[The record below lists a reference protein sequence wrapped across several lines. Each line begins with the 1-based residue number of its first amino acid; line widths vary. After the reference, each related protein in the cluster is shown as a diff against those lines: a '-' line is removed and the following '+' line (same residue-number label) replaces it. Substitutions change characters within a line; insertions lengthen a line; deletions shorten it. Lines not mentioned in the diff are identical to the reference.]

1 MKSPRPIAAAVVL
14 CALFVP
20 GALSEQAASTGTAAL
35 TAAVPRPDTRPDLV
49 PNDPSIPPEMLDLM
63 RISQLRYQE
72 GLDLIKAGDTARART
87 AFDAAVDL
95 VLKSQWSL
103 SEARALDRFFQDLI
117 QRIHEDEARFLP
129 PVNDEHPESA
139 VVDEL
144 DKLDLIPITVDP
156 RLRDVVEADIART
169 RYDIPVM
176 LNEKVLKSLNFW
188 LSRGRK
194 FFEEGLIRSGR
205 YREMIEKTFK
215 EASVPLDVM
224 YLAQVESLFKTN
236 ALSRAQ
242 CKGMWQFG
250 KGTAVRYGLK
260 VNNYVDER
268 SDPEKSTRA
277 AARYLTDLY
286 AMFQDWN
293 LVLAAYN
300 WGEGKVQRLMERSGL
315 DDFWDLADLGK
326 KRNLPTE
333 TKNHVPLIMASII
346 LARNPEKYGLPTA
359 LDRPLPVEAA
369 SLGHSIDLRGAAKLL
384 ETPVEELKQLNPEL
398 RGYITPNEPGGYR
411 LKVPA
416 GTASDMV
423 SRIASLPV
431 AKLPPPPPV
440 RRARYKVK
448 PGETLT
454 QIAARYKVSV
464 GALQSAN
471 DLGASKQLRSG
482 TWIEVPQTHRPAT
495 RTLSARS
502 RAPSPRAAASRSRNP
517 HSASRSGTTHR
528 SLSAKGKTPPAKKAV
543 HPSASRASAR

>member
-1 MKSPRPIAAAVVL
+1 
-14 CALFVP
+14 
-20 GALSEQAASTGTAAL
+20 
-35 TAAVPRPDTRPDLV
+35 
-49 PNDPSIPPEMLDLM
+49 MLDLM
-63 RISQLRYQE
+63 RQSQLRYQE

-286 AMFQDWN
+286 SMFKDWN

-326 KRNLPTE
+326 KRNLPAE

-384 ETPVEELKQLNPEL
+384 ETPVEELKPLNPEL

-517 HSASRSGTTHR
+517 HSASRSGTTYR

-543 HPSASRASAR
+543 HPSAARASAR